1 MFSERQQKML
11 RALLLHPRR
20 DFGTNELIAIGGPGV
35 GAGRNVIRA
44 LIEAGMVVATK
55 RRNQVAYSINTDSPI
70 YEELRSIMRKTFGI
84 ADVVAGELSPFR
96 ERISEAFVFGSIA
109 RGTERPKSDV
119 DLLIVGD
126 VELFELAPALAR
138 MEAIFARPVDPQIY
152 SHDEWQRLSGDRVVR
167 AILQGDRIQVI

>member
-44 LIEAGMVVATK
+44 LTEAGVVVATK
-55 RRNQVAYSINTDSPI
+55 RRNQIVYSINTDSPV

-84 ADVVAGELSPFR
+84 ADVVADELSPFR

-109 RGTERPKSDV
+109 RGTERPESDV

-138 MEAIFARPVDPQIY
+138 LEAIFARPVDPKIY
-152 SHDEWQRLSGDRVVR
+152 SHEELQRLSGDRVVR
-167 AILQGDRIQVI
+167 AILQGDRIRVI